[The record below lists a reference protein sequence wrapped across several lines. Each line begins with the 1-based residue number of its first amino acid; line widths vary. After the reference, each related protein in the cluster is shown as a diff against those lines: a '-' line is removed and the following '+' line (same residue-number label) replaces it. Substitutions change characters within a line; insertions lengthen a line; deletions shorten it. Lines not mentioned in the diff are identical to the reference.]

1 MANQTDFLPQTEMST
16 DMQPFNIT
24 STSSPFNTS
33 DFIAKIAANDLTSR
47 ANYVYALCAVLG
59 LASACILLY
68 ALIRSYRAQRQL
80 AWLDSLLWA
89 FSSSQLLLLL
99 LSLSSVAHR
108 PSYLVTTHIG
118 CAALAFTVNMAS
130 LCGLLLLVLMG
141 YALTF
146 DTPTHALLKRPGV
159 CVALVVL
166 VSILCSLVL
175 ARLRDPPKELH
186 LEGIC
191 IIDPTEAGRSYAMA
205 KLCLGFLIPY
215 LLLLGLL
222 TGGCVRQWKSSS
234 RFLSGSEE
242 GPVFLAVAV
251 VIFVCQLFHGIVL
264 VRGAGMQQAGVLSYH
279 ERAFMHVSEFVMF
292 SGSCVCLVLV
302 LLLHKPCRES
312 LLEVTRQLRDCCRGL
327 GGRQTHRH
335 IMDPHIEIADTQD
348 YNP

>member
-1 MANQTDFLPQTEMST
+1 MANQTDVLLQTEMST
-16 DMQPFNIT
+16 VMQPFNIT
-24 STSSPFNTS
+24 STSSTSPLNTIIPS
-33 DFIAKIAANDLTSR
+33 DVIAIIAANDLTSR
-47 ANYVYALCAVLG
+47 ANYVYALCATLG
-59 LASACILLY
+59 MTSACFVLY
-68 ALIRSYRAQRQL
+68 GLIQSYRAQRSL

-89 FSSSQLLLLL
+89 FSSSHLLLLL

-108 PSYLVTTHIG
+108 PNYLVTTQLG

-130 LCGLLLLVLMG
+130 LCGLLLLVFMG

-175 ARLRDPPKELH
+175 AGLRGPPKELD
-186 LEGIC
+186 LKRKC

-205 KLCLGFLIPY
+205 KLCLGFIIPY
-215 LLLLGLL
+215 LLLLGILI
-222 TGGCVRQWKSSS
+222 GGCVRQWKSSS
-234 RFLSGSEE
+234 RFLSGSDE

-264 VRGAGMQQAGVLSYH
+264 VRGAEMEQAGGLSPH
-279 ERAFMHVSEFVMF
+279 ATAFMHVSEFVMF

-302 LLLHKPCRES
+302 LLLHRPCRES
-312 LLEVTRQLRDCCRGL
+312 LLEVFRQLRDCCRGL

-335 IMDPHIEIADTQD
+335 IMAPHIEIA
-348 YNP
+348 